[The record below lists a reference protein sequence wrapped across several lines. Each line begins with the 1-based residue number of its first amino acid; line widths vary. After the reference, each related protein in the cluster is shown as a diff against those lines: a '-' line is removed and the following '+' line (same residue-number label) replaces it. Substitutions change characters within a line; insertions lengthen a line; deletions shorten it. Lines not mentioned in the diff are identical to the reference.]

1 MCKFPK
7 PWYIQKSIFF
17 QKRIFPITFGP
28 SSLSAQPRPSLFFF
42 QPADFPSP
50 PPLGLG
56 LPAGPAH
63 PHGPTGQLLLPPTP
77 ETSAPSAAGRP
88 RAAPRVD
95 PDTSTGRKE
104 NNRIN
109 PLHSPI
115 TRCRFPLFNNRYPA
129 PSTLAIEAPSTPAIE
144 DARPRL
150 RPIKADPALSEA
162 SHTSNALSPSPH
174 RALAVALPSQSFRR
188 R

>member
-7 PWYIQKSIFF
+7 PWYIQKSIFSE
-17 QKRIFPITFGP
+17 KNFPHHFRPIQPFGP
-28 SSLSAQPRPSLFFF
+28 ATTLSLFF

-63 PHGPTGQLLLPPTP
+63 PHGPTGQLLLPPTL

-104 NNRIN
+104 NSRIN

-150 RPIKADPALSEA
+150 RPIKADPTLGEA

-174 RALAVALPSQSFRR
+174 RALAIVLPSRSFHRR
-188 R
+188 